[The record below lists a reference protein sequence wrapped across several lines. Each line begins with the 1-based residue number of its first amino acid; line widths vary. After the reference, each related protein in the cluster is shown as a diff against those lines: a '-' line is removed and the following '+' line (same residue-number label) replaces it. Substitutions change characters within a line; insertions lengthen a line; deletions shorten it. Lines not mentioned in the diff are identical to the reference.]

1 MGDVISYQGRVV
13 IDGKPFDGT
22 ARFKF
27 AIINAQGAQA
37 WSSSEMLLNV
47 KGGIYETRL
56 GDSVQAPPID
66 GALLS
71 DSNSPKLRIWI
82 DRNGEGWNA
91 LGDDVAL
98 ASARTPQAAPLAPP
112 GYPTTS
118 TINHGESGAILAEL
132 RAIHTLLIAEQS
144 GGRQREASTVVSVPI
159 AAMPSIGKENAPL
172 VLVEF
177 VDFQNP
183 LCIWFQRETFEK
195 LKSRYVD
202 SGSLRIVSQ
211 VLPEPFNT
219 SAEFAAR
226 AAVYAHTQGKY
237 WPLREKL
244 LAANTMLSPEGLAKM
259 VADVGLDPAKLAA
272 NSSTKVTDGALQKAL
287 AGAKAAGIDSA
298 PAFVLGREADGIV
311 TGINMTGAQPFERIE
326 GEIHKL
332 LPSAGAK

>member
-98 ASARTPQAAPLAPP
+98 RKPP
-112 GYPTTS
+112 
-118 TINHGESGAILAEL
+118 
-132 RAIHTLLIAEQS
+132 
-144 GGRQREASTVVSVPI
+144 
-159 AAMPSIGKENAPL
+159 
-172 VLVEF
+172 
-177 VDFQNP
+177 
-183 LCIWFQRETFEK
+183 
-195 LKSRYVD
+195 
-202 SGSLRIVSQ
+202 
-211 VLPEPFNT
+211 
-219 SAEFAAR
+219 
-226 AAVYAHTQGKY
+226 
-237 WPLREKL
+237 PLRRPVIQRL
-244 LAANTMLSPEGLAKM
+244 RRSTM
-259 VADVGLDPAKLAA
+259 
-272 NSSTKVTDGALQKAL
+272 
-287 AGAKAAGIDSA
+287 AKAAPSSRSCA
-298 PAFVLGREADGIV
+298 PSIRC
-311 TGINMTGAQPFERIE
+311 
-326 GEIHKL
+326 
-332 LPSAGAK
+332 